1 MSMRPV
7 KPPYRLLLVDDHK
20 FVCEMLAHKLA
31 LDRSIEIVGIANHGA
46 TAVAIARAQAVDIVL
61 LDMALEQEDGI
72 GVARQLLEAQP
83 GIRIIG
89 LSVHDQSYYPLA
101 LLELGGVGF
110 LSKRT
115 SARDIGEAVRRVAA
129 GGMAVSP
136 EIAVF
141 LATQASGSPLERV
154 KQLTAKETEVLGNLA
169 TGLSVKEIALRLGL
183 TTKTV
188 QSHRNSLRKKL
199 QARTD
204 VELCLIA
211 IKAGLVDIHRPR
223 APEEPGQGS
232 AGATGPRE
240 SDRGGA
246 QGPEE

>member
-7 KPPYRLLLVDDHK
+7 KPPYRLLVVDDHK

-31 LDRSIEIVGIANHGA
+31 LDRSIEIVGLANHGA
-46 TAVAIARAQAVDIVL
+46 TAVAIAQKQANDIFL
-61 LDMALEQEDGI
+61 LECHVEQEDGI

-83 GIRIIG
+83 GVRIIG
-89 LSVHDQSYYPLA
+89 LSMHDQSYYPLA

-110 LSKRT
+110 LSKRA
-115 SARDIGEAVRRVAA
+115 SAREISDAVRRVAA

-141 LATQASGSPLERV
+141 LATHATGSPIERV
-154 KQLTAKETEVLGNLA
+154 KQLTAKETEVLGNIA
-169 TGLSVKEIALRLGL
+169 TGLSVKEIARRLGL
-183 TTKTV
+183 TPKTV

-199 QARTD
+199 RVRTD

-211 IKAGLVDIHRPR
+211 IKAGLVDIHRLKP
-223 APEEPGQGS
+223 PE
-232 AGATGPRE
+232 
-240 SDRGGA
+240 D
-246 QGPEE
+246 

>member
-46 TAVAIARAQAVDIVL
+46 TAVAIARKQAIDIVL

-72 GVARQLLEAQP
+72 GVARQLLEVQP

-141 LATQASGSPLERV
+141 LATHASGSPLERV
-154 KQLTAKETEVLGNLA
+154 KQLTAKETEVLAKLA
-169 TGLSVKEIALRLGL
+169 SGLSVKEIARQLGL

-199 QARTD
+199 KVRTD

-211 IKAGLVDIHRPR
+211 IKSGLVDIHRLR
-223 APEEPGQGS
+223 APEDPAQGGTAASGVREPGRGE
-232 AGATGPRE
+232 GE
-240 SDRGGA
+240 SPDK
-246 QGPEE
+246 

>member
-7 KPPYRLLLVDDHK
+7 KPPYRLMVVDDHK

-31 LDRSIEIVGIANHGA
+31 LDRSIEIVGLANHGA
-46 TAVAIARAQAVDIVL
+46 TAVAIAQKQAIDIVL

-83 GIRIIG
+83 GVRIIG
-89 LSVHDQSYYPLA
+89 LSMHDQSYYPLA

-110 LSKRT
+110 LSKRA
-115 SARDIGEAVRRVAA
+115 SAREISDAVRRVAA

-141 LATQASGSPLERV
+141 LATHATSSPIERV
-154 KQLTAKETEVLGNLA
+154 KQLTAKETEVLGNIA
-169 TGLSVKEIALRLGL
+169 TGLSVKEIARRLGL
-183 TTKTV
+183 TPKTV

-199 QARTD
+199 RVRTD

-211 IKAGLVDIHRPR
+211 IKAGLVDIHRLKP
-223 APEEPGQGS
+223 PE
-232 AGATGPRE
+232 
-240 SDRGGA
+240 D
-246 QGPEE
+246 

>member
-7 KPPYRLLLVDDHK
+7 KPPYRLLVVDDHK

-31 LDRSIEIVGIANHGA
+31 LDRSIEIVGLANHGT
-46 TAVAIARAQAVDIVL
+46 TAVAIAQKQAIDIVL

-72 GVARQLLEAQP
+72 GVARQLLDVQP
-83 GIRIIG
+83 SIRIIG
-89 LSVHDQSYYPLA
+89 LSMYDQSHYPLA

-110 LSKRT
+110 LSKRA
-115 SARDIGEAVRRVAA
+115 SAREISDAVRRVAA

-136 EIAVF
+136 EIAVY
-141 LATQASGSPLERV
+141 LATHATGSPLERL

-169 TGLSVKEIALRLGL
+169 NGLSVKEIARRLGL
-183 TTKTV
+183 TPKTV

-199 QARTD
+199 RVRTD

-211 IKAGLVDIHRPR
+211 IKAGLIDIHRLKP
-223 APEEPGQGS
+223 PEE
-232 AGATGPRE
+232 
-240 SDRGGA
+240 
-246 QGPEE
+246 

>member
-1 MSMRPV
+1 MRLRPI

-31 LDRSIEIVGIANHGA
+31 TDRSIEIVGIANHGA
-46 TAVAIARAQAVDIVL
+46 AALALAREQPIDIVL
-61 LDMALEQEDGI
+61 LDMELEQEDGI
-72 GVARQLLEAQP
+72 AIARQLLETRP
-83 GIRIIG
+83 GVRIIG
-89 LSVHDQSYYPLA
+89 LSVHDQNHYPLA

-115 SARDIGEAVRRVAA
+115 SAREIGDAVRRVAA
-129 GGMAVSP
+129 GEMAVSA

-141 LATQASGSPLERV
+141 LATQVGGSPLERM
-154 KQLTAKETEVLGNLA
+154 KRLTIKENEVLENIA
-169 TGLSVKEIALRLGL
+169 NGLSVKAVAQRLGL

-199 QARTD
+199 RVQTD

-211 IKAGLVDIHRPR
+211 LRTGLVDIHRRLPEAD
-223 APEEPGQGS
+223 AP
-232 AGATGPRE
+232 AGLRPPDETGRRPDN
-240 SDRGGA
+240 SVK
-246 QGPEE
+246 P